1 VHDVDQPGHGGADL
15 TRLAPQ
21 PSRCESGRIK
31 RLLLILGLATALAAA
46 PAASGFP
53 AAGTTPAGEVV
64 LYDTTAPGTIL
75 ERHAITG
82 LEANES
88 IEGLDMRPANGQLYA
103 LGWIASSGAAR
114 IYTIDPGTGAA
125 TRIGAGPFTP
135 PALTGGAFG
144 FDFNPSA
151 DRIRIVS
158 LDDQNLR
165 VNPNNGAL
173 VQLDD
178 PLADASGEEFITGV
192 AYDQNVPAT
201 TQTTLW
207 GYDLADEH
215 FVRIGGVNGAAPEG
229 SANMGVVT
237 PFASPSG
244 ISTTAS
250 PELGM
255 DIAAGGEAF
264 VSTQIAVAGTHNL
277 FRVSLSAGS
286 ATLLGAFPEQ
296 VEDLALLQPSAVG
309 FDSRVNVVEEGAGS
323 ATVTVQRSGNA
334 SGTQTVAY
342 ATADGTATAAD
353 YTATAGTLTF
363 LPGET
368 AATFAVPVTA
378 DGDDEPLESVALT
391 LSSPTGGAALGTPA
405 SGSLTIVDDD
415 PAPPAPDAAAPQL
428 LVSVPAVRRRAQVNK
443 GLRGKIAASE
453 ACAVRLTLKLGKRTI
468 GRGTL
473 APAGPGVTDFAVRP
487 GKAGRKALRK
497 RLRSR
502 RTAGVRVQA
511 RGTDAAGNAG
521 TASARLTVR
530 R

>member
-1 VHDVDQPGHGGADL
+1 VHDVDQPGHGGSDL

-21 PSRCESGRIK
+21 PYRCESGHIK
-31 RLLLILGLATALAAA
+31 RVLLILGLVTALAAA
-46 PAASGFP
+46 PAAAGSP

-64 LYDTTAPGTIL
+64 LYDTTAPETIL

-82 LEANES
+82 LETNES
-88 IEGLDMRPANGQLYA
+88 IEGLDVRPANGQLYA

-114 IYTIDPGTGAA
+114 LYTIDPGTGAA

-144 FDFNPSA
+144 FDFNPFA
-151 DRIRIVS
+151 DRIRITS
-158 LDDQNLR
+158 IDDQNLR

-173 VQLDD
+173 VQLDT

-192 AYDQNVPAT
+192 AHDQNVAGT

-215 FVRIGGVNGAAPEG
+215 FVRIGGVNGTAPEA

-264 VSTQIAVAGTHNL
+264 LSTQIAAGTHNL

-286 ATLLGAFPEQ
+286 ATLVGAFPEQ
-296 VEDLALLQPSAVG
+296 VEDLALLQPSAVS

-323 ATVTVQRSGNA
+323 AAVTVLRGGNA

-342 ATADGTATAAD
+342 SSADATATGGD
-353 YTATAGTLTF
+353 YTAAAGTLTF

-368 AATFAVPVTA
+368 TATFTVPVTA
-378 DGDDEPLESVALT
+378 DGDDEPLESVALA
-391 LSSPTGGAALGTPA
+391 LSTPTGGSALGTPA
-405 SGSLTIVDDD
+405 SGTLTIVDDD
-415 PAPPAPDAAAPQL
+415 PAPPAPDTAGPQL
-428 LVSVPAVRRRAQVNK
+428 LVSVPATRRRAQVNK
-443 GLRGKIAASE
+443 GLRGKLAASE
-453 ACAVRLTLKLGKRTI
+453 ACTVQLTLKLGKRTI
-468 GRGTL
+468 GTGTL
-473 APAGPGVTDFAVRP
+473 APAGAGVTDFTVRP
-487 GKAGRKALRK
+487 GKGGRKALRK

-502 RTAGVRVQA
+502 RTAVVRVQA